1 MGKFF
6 FLFYCEVIIESK
18 YSDGFLLRRY
28 FRWVFWFIIIL
39 YYLVVVCEMGG
50 SFVWREIYRIGVIVV
65 FVFILG
71 LEWMMLFLAV
81 VESRVMNYLGI
92 GLGFEIINRMLVL
105 RIRWFWCRG
114 VGVVWGV
121 GT

>member
-92 GLGFEIINRMLVL
+92 GLGFKIINRMLVL

-121 GT
+121 GM

>member
-71 LEWMMLFLAV
+71 LEWMMLFLVV

-92 GLGFEIINRMLVL
+92 GLGFKIINWMLVL
-105 RIRWFWCRG
+105 CIWWFWCRG

-121 GT
+121 GM